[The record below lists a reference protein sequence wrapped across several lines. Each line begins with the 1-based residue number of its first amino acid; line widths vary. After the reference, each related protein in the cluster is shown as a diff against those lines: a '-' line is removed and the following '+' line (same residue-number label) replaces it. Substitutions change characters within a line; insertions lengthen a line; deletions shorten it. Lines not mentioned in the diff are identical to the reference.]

1 MKSPFLPC
9 QSFTGECWNDGQSQ
23 WSRHLCLLKN
33 YPGLDVWSW
42 LKGFCEIF
50 CLSLNAEMYSL
61 WVFVKSNFR
70 QKICPSLDV
79 KGRFLSNYSPKVYLS
94 SAAESSCLCI
104 FQQKNLPRFECLV
117 LFRGYLRL
125 LPWCEIRKN
134 VESVVLPM
142 SFQSNQVY
150 SILLFSKASELG
162 FDNLCLCR
170 ANVLSENALIS
181 SIRLLTMLLNKNCPS
196 LANCDDVGSEIC
208 FLRLAF
214 EGLYLWN
221 KESLGL
227 FFGLWIWRKV

>member
-1 MKSPFLPC
+1 MIGDFGEVAIFALPKFHWGVLKWWAISVKSSPL
-9 QSFTGECWNDGQSQ
+9 SF
-23 WSRHLCLLKN
+23 LKN

-104 FQQKNLPRFECLV
+104 FRQKNLPQFECLV

-125 LPWCEIRKN
+125 LPWCEFRKN

-170 ANVLSENALIS
+170 ANALSENVLIS
-181 SIRLLTMLLNKNCPS
+181 NIKSLTMPLNKKLPQFSKLRRCWVLS
-196 LANCDDVGSEIC
+196 LFSKA
-208 FLRLAF
+208 
-214 EGLYLWN
+214 
-221 KESLGL
+221 
-227 FFGLWIWRKV
+227 GLWEASFVE